1 MVNTRQIRLLPPE
14 LQNQIAAGEVVERPA
29 SVLKELVENALDA
42 GATRVRVLIRDGGQ
56 SCIRVSDNGS
66 GIPEDQLELAVTR
79 HATSKLVALPDLN
92 DIRSFGF
99 RGEALPSIASVSRFR
114 LASATRDGEGAVLEV
129 LHGRILE
136 QGRTAMPQG
145 TEVEVSDLFANVPAR
160 LKFLKQP
167 ATETRKCADLFVRIA
182 LANPE
187 VDFELQNGERTM
199 HRFLAGEGLARRL
212 SAIWP
217 RQLVEDAH
225 EVGLEDD
232 AMRVHG
238 LTGDPARAQARA
250 DRIIVYVNGRP
261 VQDRTIM
268 SAIREA
274 YRGRILGK
282 EYPQAVLFLDIPPD
296 EVDVNVHPAK
306 TEVRFQ
312 DEGAVFRIVRRA
324 VANALEAGSV
334 QAPIVDQPDHLT
346 VVQSRPV
353 LPVAPLHDASQAKS
367 SVTSPAAQDTPPPAP
382 RSDDNASYE
391 RQWPTKFASSTAAMQ
406 LFESHPEPAPEP
418 PVQDSGRDEHIRYLG
433 QFADT
438 YLILAG
444 PGEITLVDQHAAHER
459 VLYHMLKAQGT
470 RGDRRPLLMPLE
482 IHLHP
487 TQAAL
492 VQELWEHLN
501 GLGFSLELNDG
512 LRLLLHAVPALLAPA
527 KAKEFIEDALAD
539 KAGTMEDL
547 WAVMACKAAIKAG
560 DTLTADEALA
570 LIESWQGLPDRNY
583 CPHGRPV
590 TVRWGVGDL
599 EKLFK
604 RRP

>member
-1 MVNTRQIRLLPPE
+1 MESTRQIRLLPPE

-42 GATRVRVLIRDGGQ
+42 GATRVHVLIRDGGQ
-56 SCIRVSDNGS
+56 SCIKVSDNGS
-66 GIPEDQLELAVTR
+66 GISEDQLELAVTR
-79 HATSKLVALPDLN
+79 HATSKLATLTDLN
-92 DIRSFGF
+92 AIRSFGF

-114 LASATRDGEGAVLEV
+114 MASATRDGEGAVLEV

-136 QGRTAMPQG
+136 QGRTAMPRG

-182 LANPE
+182 LANPD

-199 HRFLAGEGLARRL
+199 YRFLAGEGLARRL
-212 SAIWP
+212 GAIWP
-217 RQLVEDAH
+217 RNITEDTH
-225 EVGLEDD
+225 EVHLEDD
-232 AMRVHG
+232 AMTVRG
-238 LTGDPARAQARA
+238 LVGDPARAQARA
-250 DRIIVYVNGRP
+250 DRILVWVNGRP
-261 VQDRTIM
+261 VQDRTIL

-312 DEGAVFRIVRRA
+312 DEGEIFRIVRRA
-324 VANALEAGSV
+324 VVNALEAGSL
-334 QAPIVDQPDHLT
+334 QAPLVEQADRLT
-346 VVQSRPV
+346 VVQARPV
-353 LPVAPLHDASQAKS
+353 LPVTPPASFSAPPS
-367 SVTSPAAQDTPPPAP
+367 AAQNVPAP
-382 RSDDNASYE
+382 ESEGDTAE
-391 RQWPTKFASSTAAMQ
+391 RPWPAKFASSTAAMQ
-406 LFESHPEPAPEP
+406 LFESHPEQTPAPPASRQEP
-418 PVQDSGRDEHIRYLG
+418 MRDEQIRYLG

-444 PGEITLVDQHAAHER
+444 TREITLVDQHAAHER
-459 VLYHMLKAQGT
+459 VLFHMLKSQGS

-482 IHLHP
+482 IPLHP
-487 TQAAL
+487 SQAAL
-492 VQELWEHLN
+492 VQELWTQLD
-501 GLGFSLELNDG
+501 GLGFSLELNEG
-512 LRLLLHAVPALLAPA
+512 HRLLLHAVPALLTPVRAR
-527 KAKEFIEDALAD
+527 EFIEDALSS
-539 KAGTMEDL
+539 KAGSMEDL

-560 DTLTADEALA
+560 DTLTGDEALA

-590 TVRWGVGDL
+590 TIRWNVGDL

>member
-1 MVNTRQIRLLPPE
+1 MEMTRQIRLLPPE

-42 GATRVRVLIRDGGQ
+42 GATRIHVLIRDGGQ
-56 SCIRVSDNGS
+56 SCIKVSDNGL
-66 GIPEDQLELAVTR
+66 GISEDQLELAVTR
-79 HATSKLVALPDLN
+79 HATSKLATLTDLN
-92 DIRSFGF
+92 GIRSFGF

-114 LASATRDGEGAVLEV
+114 MASATRDGEGAVLEV

-136 QGRTAMPQG
+136 QGRTAMPRG

-182 LANPE
+182 LANLE
-187 VDFELQNGERTM
+187 VDFELQNGERTV

-212 SAIWP
+212 GVIWP
-217 RQLVEDAH
+217 RNIVEDAH
-225 EVGLEDD
+225 EVRLEDD
-232 AMRVHG
+232 AMSVHG
-238 LTGDPARAQARA
+238 LVGDPARAQARA
-250 DRIIVYVNGRP
+250 DRILVWVNGRP

-312 DEGAVFRIVRRA
+312 DEGAVFRLVRRA
-324 VANALEAGSV
+324 VVNALDSGTAQPPLVERAERMNVV
-334 QAPIVDQPDHLT
+334 QATPL
-346 VVQSRPV
+346 
-353 LPVAPLHDASQAKS
+353 LPVTTAD
-367 SVTSPAAQDTPPPAP
+367 PPPVRPETTQDVRLPAEP
-382 RSDDNASYE
+382 SDDSDT
-391 RQWPTKFASSTAAMQ
+391 RDRSWPAKFASSTAAMQ
-406 LFESHPEPAPEP
+406 LFEPHPEQASAPEP
-418 PVQDSGRDEHIRYLG
+418 PRHEAARNDHVRYLG
-433 QFADT
+433 QFAKT

-444 PGEITLVDQHAAHER
+444 PQEVTLVDQHAAHER
-459 VLYHMLKAQGT
+459 VLYHMLRHQGL
-470 RGDRRPLLMPLE
+470 RGDRRPLLMPME
-482 IHLHP
+482 VSLHP
-487 TQAAL
+487 SQAAL
-492 VQELWEHLN
+492 VQELWTDLD
-501 GLGFSLELNDG
+501 GLGFSLELAGGN
-512 LRLLLHAVPALLAPA
+512 RLLLHAIPALLTPV
-527 KAKEFIEDALAD
+527 KAREFIEDALAN
-539 KAGTMEDL
+539 KARSMEDL

-560 DTLTADEALA
+560 DTLTADEALS
-570 LIESWQGLPDRNY
+570 LLESWQDLPDRNY

-590 TVRWGVGDL
+590 TVRWSVGDL